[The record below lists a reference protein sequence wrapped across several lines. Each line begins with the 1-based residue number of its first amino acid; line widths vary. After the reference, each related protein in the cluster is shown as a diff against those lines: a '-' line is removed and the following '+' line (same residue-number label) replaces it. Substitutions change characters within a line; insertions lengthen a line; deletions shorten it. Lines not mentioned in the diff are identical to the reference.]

1 VRRLRAR
8 GETVGIAAVDPSSRR
23 SGGALLGDRA
33 RVRSGAHDPGV
44 FLRSMAARERLGGLA
59 DATWAS
65 VTVLAAVFDHVFV
78 ETVGVGQS
86 EAEVADL
93 ADTLLFV
100 AQPGAGDVL
109 QFMKAGVLE
118 HPDVFAVNK
127 ADLGPVAERTASE
140 LATGLALAARD
151 AAGWTPPPR
160 AAGLGARRPRHRR
173 AAGRAAATRTSDTWM
188 RRSASEGAD
197 GGAGACREAL
207 VVAALRAPLRQLRHC
222 ARAARR
228 GGRRC
233 APGCA
238 APVVSARP
246 DRASGE
252 LRVRLTARAPVPP
265 GSFGTWDLPGFR
277 RPRRAPNVIET
288 RAADDLAG
296 VAAILAVL
304 EVVDRIDPARRVDV
318 RALLTR
324 AEEVGFVGAIAAARG
339 RTVPAGARIVAIEA
353 SKAFPHAPQGAGP
366 ILRVGSGFA
375 LVLALGQE
383 IEAALRAPT
392 AEAGGAGRS

>member
-1 VRRLRAR
+1 MAEALNRIDDGRPGRREAALALLDLLERETAARAARGERRGPTRIGVTGAPGAGKSTLLDALVRRLRAR

-86 EAEVADL
+86 ESEVVDL

-127 ADLGPVAERTASE
+127 ADLGAVAERTAGE

-151 AAGWTPPPR
+151 AAGWTPPVLLVSAR
-160 AAGLGARRPRHRR
+160 DARGVDELLAALEAHQRHLEASGEGAARRRR
-173 AAGRAAATRTSDTWM
+173 G
-188 RRSASEGAD
+188 
-197 GGAGACREAL
+197 REAL
-207 VVAALRAPLRQLRHC
+207 VIAALE
-222 ARAARR
+222 RR
-228 GGRRC
+228 Y
-233 APGCA
+233 
-238 APVVSARP
+238 
-246 DRASGE
+246 
-252 LRVRLTARAPVPP
+252 
-265 GSFGTWDLPGFR
+265 GSFGVERLGGADEL
-277 RPRRAPNVIET
+277 RARL
-288 RAADDLAG
+288 RAAS
-296 VAAILAVL
+296 
-304 EVVDRIDPARRVDV
+304 ER
-318 RALLTR
+318 
-324 AEEVGFVGAIAAARG
+324 
-339 RTVPAGARIVAIEA
+339 
-353 SKAFPHAPQGAGP
+353 
-366 ILRVGSGFA
+366 SGFA
-375 LVLALGQE
+375 MVRSLGEE
-383 IEAALRAPT
+383 IEAALRRPA
-392 AEAGGAGRS
+392 AGGAGRP